1 MRQRK
6 SKIGTAPKSS
16 NQVVQNAPDQQ
27 QRGASLTL
35 YDHFPQ
41 RKDVLNGST
50 RYTMSSTESKQAAI
64 DEQLRKRFLNG
75 MTRDVGSSSQCYG
88 AYQMVSRQQPGQPSK
103 RKAFTSE
110 GGSRPK
116 RGQHPAAVNNIY
128 RLRQALESQYCIN
141 DNEKFSTKSSV
152 FGAAMET

>member
-1 MRQRK
+1 MNIMRQRK

-16 NQVVQNAPDQQ
+16 NQGAVDQQ

-41 RKDVLNGST
+41 RGKDALNGST

-88 AYQMVSRQQPGQPSK
+88 AYQMVSR
-103 RKAFTSE
+103 
-110 GGSRPK
+110 
-116 RGQHPAAVNNIY
+116 
-128 RLRQALESQYCIN
+128 
-141 DNEKFSTKSSV
+141 
-152 FGAAMET
+152 